1 MNSIRLKA
9 APLALIIALAGA
21 SQAMAQ
27 QSDEQTV
34 NRAMATR
41 DQLEGVASRD
51 AGNASN
57 VARARLAAGDF
68 RPGDRIWVMVQG
80 DTALSDT
87 FAVWQDG
94 ALHLPSPAVGTLP
107 LQGVLRS
114 EIQQKVQTF
123 VARFVRNPVVLARP
137 LIRLSF
143 QGDFARAGFYA
154 VPADA
159 PIADAFMA
167 AGGTTTTANMNKV
180 KIERG
185 GREFLNTRAVQSAM
199 SEGRTVDD
207 LGLRD
212 GDQLIVPKN
221 GTGSTMAI
229 VRGAAII
236 TSLGVGLLTLSNKI

>member
-9 APLALIIALAGA
+9 APLALMMALAGA

-27 QSDEQTV
+27 QSDDVTV
-34 NRAMATR
+34 TRAMATR
-41 DQLEGVASRD
+41 DQLQGIAARND
-51 AGNASN
+51 GNVSSA
-57 VARARLAAGDF
+57 AQTRLAQGDF
-68 RPGDRIWVMVQG
+68 RAGDRIMIMVQG

-94 ALHLPSPAVGTLP
+94 ALHLPSPVVGTLP
-107 LQGVLRS
+107 LTGVLRS

-143 QGDFARAGFYA
+143 QGDFAHAGFYA

-167 AGGTTTTANMNKV
+167 AGGTTTTANMNKL
-180 KIERG
+180 KIQRN
-185 GREFLNTRAVQSAM
+185 GREYMNTRAVQDAM
-199 SEGRTVDD
+199 SQGRTVDD

-212 GDQLIVPKN
+212 GDQFMMPKT
-221 GTGSTMAI
+221 GTTTTMTV
-229 VRGAAII
+229 VRSVAVVV
-236 TSLGVGLLTLSNKI
+236 SLGVGILTLKRLR

>member
-1 MNSIRLKA
+1 MNNIRLKA
-9 APLALIIALAGA
+9 VPLALIIALAAGA

-27 QSDEQTV
+27 SDDLTV
-34 NRAMATR
+34 TRAMATR
-41 DQLEGVASRD
+41 DQLEEIASRNDGNLSGVART
-51 AGNASN
+51 
-57 VARARLAAGDF
+57 RLTQGDF
-68 RPGDRIWVMVQG
+68 RAGDRIMIMVQG

-107 LQGVLRS
+107 LHGVLRS
-114 EIQQKVQTF
+114 EIQEKVQTF

-185 GREFLNTRAVQSAM
+185 GREFLNTRAVQDAM
-199 SEGRTVDD
+199 AQGRTVDD

-212 GDQLIVPKN
+212 GDQLIVPKASTSN
-221 GTGSTMAI
+221 VMGT
-229 VRGAAII
+229 VRSAAILV
-236 TSLGVGLLTLSNKI
+236 SLGVGVLTLSSRL